1 MIANIGTRSVLHL
14 AMATSVALAALAPAA
29 AQVPAGKD
37 PVTSILQWTPKQQL
51 ERYPALE
58 KTYKTTTIRKG
69 TKVLELPKADKQI
82 DPKVTIGGKSMSLDQ
97 AMTANRISGL
107 IAVKDGKVVL
117 EKYALGRKPE
127 DRWTTF
133 SVAKSVTSTLIGA
146 AVKDGYIRSI
156 YDQVTRYAPELK
168 GTAYD
173 GVSIRQLMTMTSGVK
188 WNEDYANP
196 KSDVA
201 LAGAAPYDG
210 VNNPIVKYMA
220 TLKREVPAGSKFVYK
235 TGETD
240 LAGFVLSRALAGKS
254 LSQYASEKI
263 WAPVGME
270 QDGVWM
276 VDKAG
281 LERGGCCISAT
292 LRDYARIGLFMLN
305 GGKAGDTQIVPE
317 GWVEEATANH
327 APPVPKDPQPKYG
340 YFWWP
345 QEAPTFGARGIFGQ
359 GMNVYPEDNLVIV
372 MNSAMLKATDRK
384 QSDVM
389 RAVMTAVHDAAVGG

>member
-1 MIANIGTRSVLHL
+1 MTIQSTGHAIRL
-14 AMATSVALAALAPAA
+14 AVMAGVALSVTAPSM
-29 AQVPAGKD
+29 AQTPVGKE
-37 PVTSILQWTPKQQL
+37 PVVSILQWTPQQQL
-51 ERYPALE
+51 ERYPAIE

-69 TKVLELPKADKQI
+69 TKVLDLPKADKQI
-82 DPKVTIGGKSMSLDQ
+82 DPKVTIGGKSQSLDDV
-97 AMTANRISGL
+97 MKANRISGV
-107 IAVKDGKVVL
+107 IALKDGKILL
-117 EKYALGRKPE
+117 EKYALGRTP
-127 DRWTTF
+127 DQRWTTF

-156 YDQVTRYAPELK
+156 YEPVTYYVPELK

-201 LAGAAPYDG
+201 QAGAAAYDG

-220 TLKREVPAGSKFVYK
+220 TLKRDVPAGSKFVYK

-240 LAGFVLSRALAGKS
+240 LAGFVLYRALAGKS
-254 LSQYASEKI
+254 LAAYASEKL
-263 WAPVGME
+263 WAPFGME
-270 QDGVWM
+270 QDAVWM

-292 LRDYARIGLFMLN
+292 LRDYARIGLFML
-305 GGKAGDTQIVPE
+305 GDGKADGMQVLPE
-317 GWVEEATANH
+317 GWVAEATANH
-327 APPVPKDPQPKYG
+327 APPQPKGPQPSYG

-345 QEAPTFGARGIFGQ
+345 AEAPTFGARGIFGQ
-359 GMNVYPEDNLVIV
+359 GMNVYPEDNIVVV
-372 MNSAMLKATDRK
+372 MNSAMIKATDRK
-384 QSDVM
+384 QSEVM
-389 RAVMTAVHDAAVGG
+389 NAIMKAVHDAAVAG